1 MVRDAMVLFMALA
14 MMMIMIFLDK
24 EMIHR
29 MVIDKTWLL
38 LIIKT

>member
-1 MVRDAMVLFMALA
+1 MVRDAMVQFMALA

-24 EMIHR
+24 EMIHGL
-29 MVIDKTWLL
+29 VIDKTWLL